1 MLRALL
7 SAAKECGLHSGNV
20 KKADGTTEERKA
32 ERDLWSESS
41 AVAALDKAAVEKL
54 AGGARD
60 KDTLLVLY
68 APWCPFCQ
76 VRQGWGRCCTCALVH
91 LQRDQLQASGQCLGV
106 TALMSLSL
114 CRWVGQQY
122 GWSTAV
128 QLVESSMAVSTLC
141 VAGTAL

>member
-1 MLRALL
+1 M
-7 SAAKECGLHSGNV
+7 SSCPAAKECGLHSGNI

-32 ERDLWSESS
+32 ERDLWSDAS

-76 VRQGWGRCCTCALVH
+76 VGGGPWVFGCCV
-91 LQRDQLQASGQCLGV
+91 LGV
-106 TALMSLSL
+106 GADMPILTRI
-114 CRWVGQQY
+114 CFI
-122 GWSTAV
+122 
-128 QLVESSMAVSTLC
+128 
-141 VAGTAL
+141 